1 MKKLYRVWLKKTKDQ
16 SEPDYYYDT
25 LAVNPSQAA
34 LDMAAFTGDYV
45 DMVCIL
51 SKAYDMVA
59 TL

>member
-45 DMVCIL
+45 DMVCPISPASQKVYRL
-51 SKAYDMVA
+51 
-59 TL
+59 